1 MNLVFFSEKNAFLTV
16 PNAMRNFPS
25 QSREDPRFENL
36 GEENMDSRKMAND
49 DSSSRTGRHKSV
61 MIKGIVFD
69 VKSVDTKYKQCI
81 LCKKASQLESI
92 KEKDR

>member
-1 MNLVFFSEKNAFLTV
+1 MLFFTV

-36 GEENMDSRKMAND
+36 GGENMDSRKMVND
-49 DSSSRTGRHKSV
+49 DSSSRTERQKSL

-69 VKSVDTKYKQCI
+69 V
-81 LCKKASQLESI
+81 ESNGH
-92 KEKDR
+92 